1 MQSIV
6 PKALTAN
13 SSYKFES
20 SPWYKEDT
28 INGKKVY
35 LTTAYF
41 TNPNDIC
48 STGRTQDEF
57 DVEGTGNILWF
68 LKNSGNFHEA
78 PLTIE
83 KADKS
88 VSINA

>member
-6 PKALTAN
+6 PKALTVN

-20 SPWYKEDT
+20 SPWYKEGT
-28 INGKKVY
+28 VNGTKVY

-41 TNPNDIC
+41 TNPNNIC
-48 STGRTQDEF
+48 VNGHTQDEF
-57 DVEGTGNILWF
+57 DGEGTGNILWF